1 MARRDHYISNLS
13 AGVISPR
20 LRGRIDL
27 RKYFDALETG
37 ENMLVLATGGGVRRP
52 GTRHVTNVLSAGGSA
67 VGVARLFPF
76 EFSAGNNL
84 MLLFFEF
91 FGGGVVG
98 YVFEDGALAFPGL
111 NPPGFALSPT
121 YSPDQLFDIK
131 FVQSADILYLFHPNV
146 APQELQRTGPSNQ
159 QASWNLV
166 PFESGDGPY
175 SPQNTIASKTLQPSA
190 TSGVG
195 ITITGVGV
203 SFNVGDIGRKI
214 RLQHVGIWG
223 YVVITGITSPTVIT
237 ADVKATLGGTT
248 AVSTWRGGAWGGSS
262 GFPRTGT
269 FWQERL
275 WIGGTTFE
283 PQTVWSSNSGDFNE
297 FRPSDPDGTVT
308 DDQSITRTISDDR
321 VNVIQRLVSTQR
333 GLMVGTSGGLFLIN
347 AGALNDVATPDNA
360 VVNRISSRTMHGRA
374 RVVIEDLPILYV
386 ENGGRFVQ
394 ALAFNVDADGLSSS
408 PVSTLVDHLMEEEI
422 VDLVSQSRPNRI
434 VWALTA
440 TGRLYSLTFE
450 PQDNIAA
457 WMTHRLGG
465 NFAGGPPIIESI
477 ATLFNGINDELWLLV
492 KRTVNGTTVRHVE
505 LLAKVFDTLD
515 NKDDAYYLDD
525 GLTLTN
531 SPATTAWSGVAH
543 LEGETASVVAD
554 GAVDADVT
562 IVGSAFTTTL
572 ATSTVHVG
580 YHHASEIT
588 PVPLEV
594 PIDAGV
600 SIGKV
605 KNVHKVH
612 IYVHR
617 SGTFRIGQKG
627 ATLDRVFLHDGGA
640 NLGESVPLVTDL
652 LSRTIDFNGAV
663 IAQLTIRQ
671 DLPLPLDILSLAVDM
686 GIDDS

>member
-1 MARRDHYISNLS
+1 MPRRDTYLANFS
-13 AGVISPR
+13 AGVITPR
-20 LRGRIDL
+20 LFGRTDL

-37 ENMLVLATGGGVRRP
+37 ENFLAVATGGDVRRP
-52 GTRHVTNVLSAGGSA
+52 GTHHVSNIISASGGA
-67 VGVARLFPF
+67 VGVGRLFPF

-91 FGGGVVG
+91 NNAVVG

-111 NPPGFALSPT
+111 NPPGFALSPE

-146 APQELQRTGPSNQ
+146 APQELQRSGPSNQ

-190 TSGVG
+190 TSGP

-214 RLQHVGIWG
+214 RIQDANTWG
-223 YVVITGITSPTVIT
+223 YVVITGITSPTLIT
-237 ADVKATLGGTT
+237 ADVKATLGGIA
-248 AVSTWRGGAWGGSS
+248 AVSTWRGGAWGGTS

-297 FRPSDPDGTVT
+297 FRPTDPDGTVT
-308 DDQSITRTISDDR
+308 DDQGITRTISDDR
-321 VNVIQRLVSTQR
+321 VNVLQRLVSTQR

-440 TGRLYSLTFE
+440 TNRLFSLTFE

-465 NFAGGPPIIESI
+465 NFAGGAPVIESI
-477 ATLFNGINDELWLLV
+477 ATLFNGVNDELWLLV
-492 KRTVNGTTVRHVE
+492 KRTVNGVTVRHVE
-505 LLAKVFDTLD
+505 LLTKVFDTLD
-515 NKDDAYYLDD
+515 DKDDAYYLDD
-525 GLTLTN
+525 GLTLTD
-531 SPATTAWSGVAH
+531 SPATTAWSGVTH
-543 LEGETASVVAD
+543 LEGETVSVVAD

-562 IVGSAFTTTL
+562 ISGAAFTTTL
-572 ATSTVHVG
+572 AVSKVHVG
-580 YHHASEIT
+580 YHRASELT
-588 PVPLEV
+588 PVPFEV

-600 SIGKV
+600 SVGKV
-605 KNVHKVH
+605 KDVHKVH
-612 IYVHR
+612 IRVHR

-627 ATLDRVFLHDGGA
+627 GNLDRVFLHDGGA
-640 NLGESVPLVTDL
+640 NLGESIPLVTDL
-652 LSRTIDFNGAV
+652 VSRTIDFNGST

-686 GIDDS
+686 EISDS

>member
-1 MARRDHYISNLS
+1 MPRRDHYVSNLS
-13 AGVISPR
+13 AGIISPR
-20 LRGRIDL
+20 LFGRTDL

-37 ENMLVLATGGGVRRP
+37 ENFLALATGGDVRRP
-52 GTRHVTNVLSAGGSA
+52 GSRHIHKVLEPGGAPAGL
-67 VGVARLFPF
+67 ARLIPF
-76 EFSAGNNL
+76 EFSAGNNI
-84 MLLFFEF
+84 MLLFFEW
-91 FGGGVVG
+91 FGSTSLL
-98 YVFEDGALAFPGL
+98 YVFEDGALAFPGV
-111 NPPGFALSPT
+111 NPPAVSLTPA
-121 YSPDQLFDIK
+121 YSPDQFFDIK

-146 APQELQRTGPSNQ
+146 APQELRRSGPSNQ

-175 SPQNTIASKTLQPSA
+175 SPQNTIASKTLQPSG
-190 TSGVG
+190 TSGS

-214 RLQHVGIWG
+214 RLLIGGQWG
-223 YVVITGITSPTVIT
+223 YVVITGITSPTLIT
-237 ADVKATLGGTT
+237 ADVKSTLGSTV
-248 AVSTWRGGAWGGSS
+248 AVSTWRGGAWGGTS
-262 GFPRTGT
+262 GFPRAGT

-297 FRPSDPDGTVT
+297 FRPTDPDGTVT

-321 VNVIQRLVSTQR
+321 VNVLQRLISTQR

-360 VVNRISSRTMHGRA
+360 VVNRISSRTMHSRA

-505 LLAKVFDTLD
+505 LLAKVFDTRD
-515 NKDDAYYLDD
+515 DKDDAYYLDD
-525 GLTLTN
+525 GLTLTA

-543 LEGETASVVAD
+543 LEGETVSVVAD

-562 IVGSAFTTTL
+562 ISGAAFTTTL
-572 ATSTVHVG
+572 AASTVHVG
-580 YHHASEIT
+580 YHHPSELT
-588 PVPLEV
+588 PVPFEV

-600 SIGKV
+600 SVGKV
-605 KNVHKVH
+605 KDIHKVH
-612 IYVHR
+612 IRVHR

-627 ATLDRVFLHDGGA
+627 GNLDRVFLHDGGA
-640 NLGESVPLVTDL
+640 NLGESIPLVTDL
-652 LSRTIDFNGAV
+652 LSRTIDFDGAV
-663 IAQLTIRQ
+663 VAQLTIRQ
-671 DLPLPLDILSLAVDM
+671 DLPLPLDILSLALDM
-686 GIDDS
+686 SINES